1 MTNASCEKKLP
12 DFKHFEDGQM
22 FLCNI
27 QTERACL
34 GRMIFGSPP
43 VKWHEVSKIT
53 RRTAIFLYTLGH
65 YPMVRGIFIA
75 QKPPFY
81 NCSGPYKGKFPAQVR
96 VSWYHKF
103 HPMPS
108 VYFEF
113 DRLFGGDRNL
123 ERKLSKTQ
131 TQGII
136 AAFVEHISRG
146 EVLAQLSLV
155 QNQAVTPKKSATK
168 KRKKKKKKKKKAQ
181 AKRAEQPSSDFLP
194 NSHVLLFDGQPIP
207 VYNPKGVY
215 PIVMA
220 LTTLQQRLAPG
231 FSCPIYSPKV
241 AYLPHTKMPLD
252 LVQGFQQVSLQTET
266 KTLSKQTSMHPS
278 GRTRS
283 GENDGG
289 LKSK

>member
-1 MTNASCEKKLP
+1 MTNKTVEQKLP

-43 VKWHEVSKIT
+43 FKWHEVCKIT

-96 VSWYHKF
+96 VSWYHEF

-108 VYFEF
+108 GYFEF

-136 AAFVEHISRG
+136 AAFVDHNSRS
-146 EVLAQLSLV
+146 EVLAQLSIV
-155 QNQAVTPKKSATK
+155 QNQAVPSNKTATK

-181 AKRAEQPSSDFLP
+181 AKRAVQSSSNFLH

-207 VYNPKGVY
+207 VYNPKGVS

-220 LTTLQQRLAPG
+220 LTTLQRSVTPG
-231 FSCPIYSPKV
+231 FSFPIYSPKV

-252 LVQGFQQVSLQTET
+252 LVQGFQQGPIQAQT
-266 KTLSKQTSMHPS
+266 KILSKQTNMHPS
-278 GRTRS
+278 GRPRS
-283 GENDGG
+283 GESNGG
-289 LKSK
+289 LKS